1 MHHASDDMFRYRE
14 PYHPEVTAMVRILLV
29 LVLAGHALAHL
40 PGFLVSWGLAT
51 YPELPY
57 RTTVLA
63 GRVEV
68 GTTGIRSLGVVWL
81 LLALG
86 FAGLAAAAF
95 FRAEWAV
102 PGIAAAVVV
111 SLLMSILGWPEARV
125 GVPANLLVAGLLFW
139 AIRNGVFQGP

>member
-1 MHHASDDMFRYRE
+1 
-14 PYHPEVTAMVRILLV
+14 MVRVLLV

-68 GTTGIRSLGVVWL
+68 GDTGVRFLGVVWL
-81 LLALG
+81 LLALV
-86 FAGLAAAAF
+86 FTGLAAAAF
-95 FRAEWAV
+95 VRADWV
-102 PGIAAAVVV
+102 IPGIAAAVAV
-111 SLLMSILGWPEARV
+111 SLGMSILGWPEARV
-125 GVPANLLVAGLLFW
+125 GVAANLVVAGLLVW